1 MVYIKFYRIAN
12 YDLMNVICMI
22 YCNRSKDKASN
33 QRSEHHDQVTKLA
46 PTLDEH
52 EEEMTTF
59 GYAVVDTKK
68 VYTILLHIR
77 MHLASL

>member
-1 MVYIKFYRIAN
+1 
-12 YDLMNVICMI
+12 MNVICMI

-33 QRSEHHDQVTKLA
+33 QMSEHCDQVTKLA

-52 EEEMTTF
+52 EEEMTIF

-68 VYTILLHIR
+68 VYIILLCIR
-77 MHLASL
+77 YALSQSPLNELITMVMCIV